1 MSEKLYKILPV
12 IFIENRVVLPGVTE
26 RMMLEDDSNL
36 NGVKYAIEHASG
48 AILVPKM
55 GEDAVRNLE
64 MEKIGVLCSFEKVIK
79 RHNGKRIML
88 EVTGKRRMC
97 IRETHRE
104 FGAVIATAEEIAEGF
119 VENYQEASAYI
130 QLLKDS
136 VLSMPDSAALDA
148 PTSQIWDTI
157 NRSKNVGSMSD
168 LIAHYVI
175 RSTSVKH
182 EVLLQLE
189 HAARAAVV
197 LEAIRSISAITDI
210 QRNIDR
216 KVAENIEKNQRE
228 YYLREQIKVIW
239 EELGEGDTNNKDAEK
254 FREAVKKLD
263 IPEKTA
269 KHLLTECDKLAKL
282 PQGSNESAVSRSY
295 LETCL
300 SLPWN
305 TSTEDNLDFERC
317 EAILERDHYGMKKV
331 KERILENVAVMKLA
345 PESKGQIICLAGP
358 PGVGKT
364 SIARSVAEALG
375 RAYVRVSLG
384 GVRDEADIRGHRKT
398 YIGAMAGRII
408 KALVTAGT
416 NNPLILLDEVDKL
429 SSDYRGDP
437 CAALLEVLDPEQNSG
452 FTDHYVEVPF
462 DLSKVLFITT
472 ANDLSMIPAPLRDR
486 MDIISM
492 DSYTHEEKMIIARRH
507 LIPKQLKKSGL
518 NGNTFRIDDV
528 ALSAVISDYTR
539 ESGVRNLERR
549 IASLMRKAAK
559 QIASESAKRVTVKES
574 SLKDMLGAPRH
585 KKSANVKFTECGVVN
600 GLAWTSAGGELLEME
615 IALFEGSGKLTLT
628 GSLGDVMKESAQ
640 IAVNAVRGYSKRLG
654 TDPDFYKKYDIH
666 IHAPEGAVPKDGPSA
681 GITMATALVSA
692 LTGKPCRNDVAMT
705 GEITLLGRVLPIG
718 GLKEKSMAAYING
731 ITTVIIPKANEPD
744 LDEIS
749 ETVKNSVRFVCAEKL
764 EDVLNEMFSFHETE
778 VVCAEI
784 EEEKI
789 TVAAGGNFDESSESR
804 V

>member
-1 MSEKLYKILPV
+1 MNQKLLPV
-12 IFIENRVVLPGVTE
+12 IFTENRVVLPGITE
-26 RMMLEDDSNL
+26 RMMLEDDTNL

-48 AILVPKM
+48 AILVPKL
-55 GEDAVRNLE
+55 GEDSVSNLE
-64 MEKIGVLCSFEKVIK
+64 IEKIGVLCSLEKVIK
-79 RHNGKRIML
+79 RHSGKRIML

-97 IRETHRE
+97 ISETHRE
-104 FGAVIATAEEIAEGF
+104 FGAVIAVAEEVREGF
-119 VENYQEASAYI
+119 IENYQESAAYV

-136 VLSMPDSAALDA
+136 VLSLPDSRALEA
-148 PTSQIWDTI
+148 PTSQIWETI
-157 NRSKNVGSMSD
+157 NHSKDVGTMAD
-168 LIAHYVI
+168 LIAHHVI
-175 RSTSVKH
+175 RSTSVKS
-182 EVLLQLE
+182 EVLFQLS

-197 LEAIRSISAITDI
+197 LEAIRSISAISDI
-210 QRNIDR
+210 QRNIER

-239 EELGEGDTNNKDAEK
+239 DELGEGDTNNKDAEK
-254 FREAVKKLD
+254 FRETIKELAL
-263 IPEKTA
+263 PEKTE

-282 PQGSNESAVSRSY
+282 PQGSNEAAVSRSY

-305 TSTEDNLDFERC
+305 NSTDDNLDFERC
-317 EAILERDHYGMKKV
+317 EEILERDHYGMKKV

-375 RAYVRVSLG
+375 RTYVRVSLG

-408 KALVTAGT
+408 KALISAGT

-518 NGNTFRIDDV
+518 NGNTFRIDDT
-528 ALSAVISDYTR
+528 ALSSVISDYTR

-559 QIASESAKRVTVKES
+559 QIASESVKRVTVKPS
-574 SLKDMLGAPRH
+574 SLKEMLGAPKH
-585 KKSANVKFTECGVVN
+585 KKPANVKFTECGVVN
-600 GLAWTSAGGELLEME
+600 GLAWTSAGGEMLEIE

-628 GSLGDVMKESAQ
+628 GSLGEVMKESAQ
-640 IAVNAVRGYSKRLG
+640 IAVNAVRGYCKRLNLD
-654 TDPDFYKKYDIH
+654 TEFYKKYDIH

-681 GITMATALVSA
+681 GITIATALVSA
-692 LTGKPCRNDVAMT
+692 LMGKPCRSDVAMT

-718 GLKEKSMAAYING
+718 GLKEKSMAAYIHG
-731 ITTVIIPKANEPD
+731 VTTVIIPEANEPD

-749 ETVKNSVRFVCAEKL
+749 ETVKNNVRFVCAKKL
-764 EDVLNEMFSFHETE
+764 EDVLNEMFDLSADNTM
-778 VVCAEI
+778 VYAEI
-784 EEEKI
+784 EEENPNLP
-789 TVAAGGNFDESSESR
+789 AGGDFDESSESR
-804 V
+804 I